1 MGVDDTMSECKG
13 KGDEGLR
20 ESASEFALVLY
31 RAGVANY
38 SLWEDCVLAVVV
50 RYSDWLDT

>member
-1 MGVDDTMSECKG
+1 MDVDDTMSEWTG
-13 KGDEGLR
+13 RGDEGMM
-20 ESASEFALVLY
+20 ESASEIALVLY
-31 RAGVANY
+31 RAVVANY